1 MRFFSDLKRVF
12 SLQFFD
18 FGKNW
23 KFDNPNL
30 IWEKFEIGKISN
42 FGNPPSGKNISLK
55 HLELPKNHF
64 KTKLFFF
71 STEAFTDFI
80 YISKKIKI

>member
-30 IWEKFEIGKISN
+30 IWEKFEIGKIWN

-55 HLELPKNHF
+55 HLKLPKNHF
-64 KTKLFFF
+64 KTNLFFVQLKHLK
-71 STEAFTDFI
+71 SSFTFG
-80 YISKKIKI
+80 KKMKI